1 VVKSEALPT
10 VAATPFWDEAT
21 MTVGKF
27 HAETLLASL
36 LWMMMVGCAA
46 TLPELKGPLDPGEEL
61 VTLSTR
67 PGVTVRVFLTTPKTV
82 PKGIFLFFPGG
93 DGSLVNIED
102 GQPKRLFI
110 RELREQGFTTA
121 IVDVPSDQPYGM
133 LGGDRF
139 RTSKKH
145 LEDAKKVIDFVSQK
159 WPKPIFLIGH
169 SAGTT
174 SVAYLATVLKDHR
187 IGGIVLT
194 GALGELGP
202 KAVSL
207 ATLPLH
213 NITYPALFVHHK
225 EDTCA
230 SFEAAHRQHPRLI
243 NSPRVSFIEV
253 SGGDQSRAIGCKPRD
268 PSGGKSYAHGFSGK
282 RREVV
287 TAITDWITGKPVPD
301 RIGP

>member
-1 VVKSEALPT
+1 VTASSANARNLSAVLLSL
-10 VAATPFWDEAT
+10 T
-21 MTVGKF
+21 M
-27 HAETLLASL
+27 A
-36 LWMMMVGCAA
+36 GCAA
-46 TLPELKGPLDPGEEL
+46 ALPEVKGPLGAGEEL
-61 VTLSTR
+61 ATLSTR
-67 PGVTVRVFLTTPKTV
+67 PGVTVRVLLTTPNAV
-82 PKGIFLFFPGG
+82 PKGVFLFFPGG
-93 DGSLVNIED
+93 EGYLVNTED

-110 RELREQGFTTA
+110 REFREQGFTTA

-139 RTSKKH
+139 RASKEH
-145 LEDAKKVIDFVSQK
+145 LEDVTKIIDFVSQK
-159 WPKPIFLIGH
+159 WPKPIYLIGH

-187 IGGIVLT
+187 VGGVVLT

-202 KAVSL
+202 RAVSL

-213 NITYPALFVHHK
+213 TITYPALFVHHK

-230 SFEAAHRQHPRLI
+230 SFGAALQQHRRLV

-253 SGGDQSRAIGCKPRD
+253 LGGDQSRAIGCKPRD
-268 PSGGKSYAHGFSGK
+268 PGGGKSYAHGFSGK

-287 TAITDWITGKPVPD
+287 AAIADWVTGKPVPD